1 MSSVSSIARLPQ
13 TFRNLQRLRDI
24 LSVITKYGFEGVVL
38 QLGLEGYVDQ
48 ARRLLRLSKVKPSQ
62 EWQRFTVEQRIR
74 MIIEELGP
82 TYIKFG
88 QILATRPDLIPMS
101 LILELRKLQDDV
113 PAFSQ
118 SEARQV
124 IETELGGKVEDFF
137 ASFEEKP
144 LAAASIAQ
152 VHRATL
158 KSGERVVLKVQRPGL
173 ARIIEND
180 LDILRFLAD
189 LVHDNV
195 PEARQFDPK
204 GLVANFS
211 QSIVK
216 EIDFTREAFNILKFQ
231 ENFRDT
237 PWMKAPTVYTA
248 LSTARVLTMEF
259 IDGIKASNLAA
270 IDAAGLDR
278 KLLATRG
285 TEAVLKMIFV
295 DGFFHAD
302 PHPGNIFVLPG
313 NVFCLID
320 YGMMG
325 TVDDERV
332 DELLMFLVGLLT
344 GDMDRVVQLF
354 YRLELIDDRV
364 NVRALKSE
372 GKALLDRY
380 GNQSLKDIDIA
391 VFITEVFET
400 IQRHHVALPSDLLL
414 MAKAVATIEGI
425 AQELYPEYDPLTE
438 MRTYLL
444 KIYTKRLTDP
454 GYLFKGVYNAVDSY
468 VYFLR
473 KLPRE
478 LESIVSK
485 LRKGELTLKVED
497 PDGRRAAR
505 AHERALNRLTLAIF
519 YLATG
524 IGSAILLIEPRGPHL
539 LGMPATTLVG
549 VLGLLL
555 ALTVAAILGLSFLRS
570 D

>member
-13 TFRNLQRLRDI
+13 TIRNLQRMRDI
-24 LSVITKYGFEGVVL
+24 LAVVTKYGFEGVVL

-48 ARRLLRLSKVKPSQ
+48 ARRLLKLSVKPSD

-82 TYIKFG
+82 TFIKFG
-88 QILATRPDLIPMS
+88 QILATRPDLVPMS

-113 PAFSQ
+113 PPFSMA
-118 SEARQV
+118 EARNV
-124 IETELGGKVEDFF
+124 IETELGGPVDKFF
-137 ASFEEKP
+137 ASFDERP

-158 KSGERVVLKVQRPGL
+158 HTGERVVIKVQRPGL
-173 ARIIEND
+173 QRIIGND
-180 LDILRFLAD
+180 LDILTFLAD

-204 GLVANFS
+204 GLVANFA

-231 ENFRDT
+231 DNFRDV

-248 LSTARVLTMEF
+248 LSTSKILTMEF
-259 IDGIKASNLAA
+259 IDGIKASNLKA
-270 IDAAGLDR
+270 IDEAGLDR

-285 TEAVLKMIFV
+285 TEGVLKMIFV

-332 DELLMFLVGLLT
+332 DELLVFLVGLLT

-364 NVRALKSE
+364 NVRALKAE

-400 IQRHHVALPSDLLL
+400 IQRHHVALPADLLL

-454 GYLFKGVYNAVDSY
+454 AYLFKGVYHAVDSY
-468 VYFLR
+468 VYLLR

-485 LRKGELTLKVED
+485 LRKGELSVRVED
-497 PDGRRAAR
+497 VDARRAAR

-524 IGSAILLIEPRGPHL
+524 IGSTILLIEPRGPHL

>member
-1 MSSVSSIARLPQ
+1 MASVTSIARLPQ
-13 TFRNLQRLRDI
+13 TIRNLQRLRDI
-24 LSVITKYGFEGVVL
+24 LGVVTKYGFEGVAL
-38 QLGLEGYVDQ
+38 KLGLEGYVDH
-48 ARRLLRLSKVKPSQ
+48 ARRLLRLSVKPSD
-62 EWQRFTVEQRIR
+62 EWQRYTVEQRIR

-82 TYIKFG
+82 TFIKFG

-118 SEARQV
+118 SEARKV
-124 IETELGGKVEDFF
+124 IETELGGPVSQFF
-137 ASFEEKP
+137 ATFEEKP

-158 KSGERVVLKVQRPGL
+158 PGGEKVVIKVQRPGL
-173 ARIIEND
+173 AKVIQND
-180 LDILRFLAD
+180 LDILSFLAD

-195 PEARQFDPK
+195 PEARPYDPK
-204 GLVANFS
+204 GLVSNFA

-216 EIDFTREAFNILKFQ
+216 EIDFTREAWNIIKFQ
-231 ENFRDT
+231 ENFSDV
-237 PWMKAPTVYTA
+237 PWIKAPRVYTE
-248 LSTARVLTMEF
+248 LSTSRIVTMEF
-259 IDGIKASNLAA
+259 IDGIKASNLEA
-270 IDAAGLDR
+270 IDKAGLDR
-278 KLLATRG
+278 KLLAQRG

-320 YGMMG
+320 HGMMG

-332 DELLMFLVGLLT
+332 DELLVFLVGLLT

-380 GNQSLKDIDIA
+380 GNQSLKNLDIA

-400 IQRHHVALPSDLLL
+400 IQRHHVALPADLLL

-454 GYLFKGVYNAVDSY
+454 GYLFKGVYNVVDSY

-485 LRKGELTLKVED
+485 LRKGELTVRVDET
-497 PDGRRAAR
+497 DGARRAR
-505 AHERALNRLTLAIF
+505 ASERALNRLALAIF
-519 YLATG
+519 YVGTG
-524 IGSAILLIEPRGPHL
+524 VGSAILLVEPLGPRF
-539 LGMPATTLVG
+539 LGMPLTTFVG
-549 VLGLLL
+549 VFGLVVTFLSG
-555 ALTVAAILGLSFLRS
+555 AAVVLSFLRS
-570 D
+570 S